1 MTRDRYDL
9 VMQHCADLGIEVSYD
24 DLGSK
29 RRGEYRWWTDGV
41 ALNPR
46 LDRRQSTSTLAHEL
60 GHRRFGDRCSN
71 PAAEK
76 RAWEYGAALL
86 ITPQDYR
93 KAEQLVGHHVSAL
106 AIELGVTP
114 KLIEAWRRWWETRGR
129 HLPEYA
135 ELTLTDGDVTAG

>member
-1 MTRDRYDL
+1 
-9 VMQHCADLGIEVSYD
+9 MQHCADLGIEVTYD

-29 RRGEYRWWTDGV
+29 RRGEYRWREDGI

-46 LDRRQSTSTLAHEL
+46 LDRRQTTSTLSHEL
-60 GHRRFGDRCSN
+60 GHQKFGDRCSTG
-71 PAAEK
+71 PTER

-86 ITPQDYR
+86 ITPGEYR
-93 KAEQLVGHHVSAL
+93 AAELLVGHHLSAL

-129 HLPEYA
+129 HLPEFGA
-135 ELTLTDGDVTAG
+135 LSDGDDVSGA